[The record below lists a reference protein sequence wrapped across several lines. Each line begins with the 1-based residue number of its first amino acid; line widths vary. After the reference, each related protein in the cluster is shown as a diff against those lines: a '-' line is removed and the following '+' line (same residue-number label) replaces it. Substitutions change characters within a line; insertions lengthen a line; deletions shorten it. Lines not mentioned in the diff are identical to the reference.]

1 MPVQPTVFSQLIS
14 FIDHNEFKRCVQK
27 YQGNYRTRT
36 FSCWDQFLCMFFA
49 QLTWRNS
56 LDDIESCLR
65 SMSSKLYHMG
75 IRGKISSSTLS
86 DANEQRNWMIYASL
100 AQSLIKEARK
110 LYCDE
115 DFGLQLDETV
125 YALDSTIISLCL
137 SIFSWAKFRKT
148 KAAIKLHTL
157 LDLQGNIPSFVH
169 ITDGKVNDVN
179 VLDVLPIESGA
190 IYIMDRGYIDFERLY
205 RICQNG
211 AFFIVRAKKNLRF
224 RAVCSYQSDRAKGIF
239 HDQSIVLTSDKT
251 KNHYPDRLRRIVYK
265 DKDTGKRFV
274 FLTNNTQLPP
284 KVIADLYRCR
294 WQIELFFKWIKQHLR
309 IKKFYG
315 TSENAVKTQIWI
327 AICVYVLVAIVKKR
341 LKLQSSL
348 YETLQILSITPF
360 VQTPLIELLSKTVPK
375 GEEGESSKQLS
386 LFAP

>member
-1 MPVQPTVFSQLIS
+1 
-14 FIDHNEFKRCVQK
+14 
-27 YQGNYRTRT
+27 
-36 FSCWDQFLCMFFA
+36 
-49 QLTWRNS
+49 
-56 LDDIESCLR
+56 
-65 SMSSKLYHMG
+65 MG
-75 IRGKISSSTLS
+75 FRGKISSSTLS
-86 DANEQRNWMIYASL
+86 DANEQRNWMIYAGL

-115 DFGLQLDETV
+115 DFGLQLEETV

-157 LDLQGNIPSFVH
+157 LDLQGNIPSFIH

-179 VLDVLPIESGA
+179 VLNVLPIEPGA
-190 IYIMDRGYIDFERLY
+190 IYVMDRGYIDFERLY

-211 AFFIVRAKKNLRF
+211 AFFIVRAKKNLKF
-224 RAVCSYQSDRAKGIF
+224 RAVCSYQPDRAKGVF
-239 HDQSIVLTSDKT
+239 HDQSIILTCNKT
-251 KNHYPDRLRRIVYK
+251 QNHYPDRLRRIVYK

-284 KVIADLYRCR
+284 KVIADLYHCR

-309 IKKFYG
+309 IKKIYG
-315 TSENAVKTQIWI
+315 TSENAVKTQVWI

-341 LKLQSSL
+341 LNLNSTL

-375 GEEGESSKQLS
+375 LNEGESSKQLS